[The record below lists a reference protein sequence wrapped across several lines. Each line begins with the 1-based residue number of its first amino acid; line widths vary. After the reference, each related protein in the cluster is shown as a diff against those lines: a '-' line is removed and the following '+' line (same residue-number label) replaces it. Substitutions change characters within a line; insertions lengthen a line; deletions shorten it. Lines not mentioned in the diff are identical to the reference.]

1 MAPFLLP
8 FIMLATLV
16 RELVRLFRDERYRAI
31 LMWIAVLLL
40 VGTIFYT
47 KVEGWSP
54 LDSFYFTVVTL
65 ATVGYGDFAP
75 TTPESKIF
83 TVVYIFLGMSFFITF
98 ISLLAKQRQALYQQR
113 HPGAQEAKDEQ
124 DVA

>member
-8 FIMLATLV
+8 FIVLATFV

-31 LMWIAVLLL
+31 LLWITVLLL

-47 KVEGWSP
+47 RVEGWSA

-83 TVVYIFLGMSFFITF
+83 TVVYLFLGMSLFITF
-98 ISLLAKQRQALYQQR
+98 ISLLAKQRQSIYQQR
-113 HPGAQEAKDEQ
+113 HPGVQEAEDDQ